1 MKHILLMGLIA
12 SISGLFGCKK
22 TEKVKATEESDV
34 IFVTAQLNHLIMP
47 IDRGERYEDP
57 LDEALSN
64 EGLGYTDGG
73 GTMQKQSGEIE
84 HIDVEIALSDKEKG
98 IPFIISKLEEFGA
111 PKGSILKIHDTDPS
125 TEIPFGVSEGVGI
138 YLDGVNLPE
147 EVYKTS
153 DVNVVID
160 ELNKRIEGIGEM
172 QSYWQG
178 NTETALY
185 FYGKDQKRMIE
196 LMQGFLETYPLCK
209 GARVV
214 QLAPKYEKD

>member
-1 MKHILLMGLIA
+1 MGLIA
-12 SISGLFGCKK
+12 SITGLIGCKK
-22 TEKVKATEESDV
+22 NEETKPTEDKEL
-34 IFVTAQLNHLIMP
+34 IYVTAQLNHLIMP

-57 LDEALSN
+57 LEEALSI
-64 EGLGYTDGG
+64 EGLGHTDGG
-73 GTMQKQSGEIE
+73 GTMQQKSGEIE
-84 HIDVEIALSDKEKG
+84 YIDVEIALTEKEKG
-98 IPFIISKLEEFGA
+98 IPFVISKLEEMGA

-125 TEIPFGVSEGVGI
+125 TEIPFGKAEGLGI
-138 YLDGVNLPE
+138 YLDGVNLPD

-185 FYGKDQKRMIE
+185 FYGDDQKRMLE
-196 LMQGFLETYPLCK
+196 LMKDFLDSYPLCE
-209 GARVV
+209 GARII
-214 QLAPKYEKD
+214 QLAPKPEKD